1 MSPTKNSMITPS
13 VHKTTSTGLP
23 SIFKVCL
30 KYNSKWILAMYYSL
44 DLIYDS
50 STTEV
55 EDKSL
60 GTLTDDVTK
69 YCKLSTLI
77 SSSAK
82 KLLETLLL
90 SWVLSLTISCK
101 GDEISIA
108 EGKMLCTL
116 MPKLIAIEFQII
128 VTCYI
133 FDKNSATK
141 FSSKSE
147 SKVGSKIS
155 IVKIGL
161 SLSSPTSSS
170 KVPTVTSE
178 YKSVSTNS
186 LLSKAFSFESND
198 SN

>member
-1 MSPTKNSMITPS
+1 
-13 VHKTTSTGLP
+13 
-23 SIFKVCL
+23 
-30 KYNSKWILAMYYSL
+30 
-44 DLIYDS
+44 
-50 STTEV
+50 
-55 EDKSL
+55 
-60 GTLTDDVTK
+60 
-69 YCKLSTLI
+69 
-77 SSSAK
+77 
-82 KLLETLLL
+82 
-90 SWVLSLTISCK
+90 
-101 GDEISIA
+101 
-108 EGKMLCTL
+108 MLCTL

-147 SKVGSKIS
+147 SKVGSKIL